1 MTQILL
7 ITSLISILSNS
18 LSNVLSH
25 AREEYLYV
33 YSVFVLEAST
43 SNRLTY
49 FVPPLNL
56 FSLALRPLRLFLS
69 AEQLRYSRIVV
80 LKMTHLPHVLLINLY
95 EKMQSVRRKN
105 TTGFG
110 LGSPRGIEKPPGWR
124 RSVLNKRLSTRFPLL
139 APNSR
144 PDTGVDQSQG
154 SSVSQPSASAA
165 PVNDMKAVL
174 DQLTLQIAQLR
185 DVIEEQER
193 QLQAN
198 NTD

>member
-1 MTQILL
+1 L
-7 ITSLISILSNS
+7 
-18 LSNVLSH
+18 VLSH

-49 FVPPLNL
+49 FIPPLNL

-69 AEQLRYSRIVV
+69 SEQLRYSRIAV

-95 EKMQSVRRKN
+95 EKVQSVRRKN

-124 RSVLNKRLSTRFPLL
+124 RSVLNRRISSRYPLS

-144 PDTGVDQSQG
+144 PDTAVDQSQASPG
-154 SSVSQPSASAA
+154 SQPAVSAA
-165 PVNDMKAVL
+165 AINDIKAVL
-174 DQLTLQIAQLR
+174 DQLTSQIGQLQG
-185 DVIEEQER
+185 VIEAQER

-198 NTD
+198 ND